1 MDVSLVEVVSLI
13 CLGVATGF
21 VAGLLGLGGGLILV
35 PFLTFILEQ
44 HGVSP
49 ELTVKMSIATAMGT
63 IVFTSLSSVS
73 AHHKRGNVRW
83 DIVKSLSPGIVA
95 GSWIAS
101 MGLFTHLKG
110 AYLGLFFSAF
120 IAFSSYQMFLDKRPA
135 PTRQFPTSWMR
146 WVAGLAI
153 GLLSGLVGAGGGFIS
168 VPFMLFCNVPLL
180 NAVATSAALGF
191 PIALANVLGY
201 TVSGW
206 SIENLPAHSMGYI
219 WLPALVLIAISSTT
233 TAKFG
238 VSAAQNWPVKRLK
251 RVFATLLVFLAAY
264 MIYKS
269 FSLQA

>member
-1 MDVSLVEVVSLI
+1 VL
-13 CLGVATGF
+13 
-21 VAGLLGLGGGLILV
+21 
-35 PFLTFILEQ
+35 
-44 HGVSP
+44 
-49 ELTVKMSIATAMGT
+49 
-63 IVFTSLSSVS
+63 
-73 AHHKRGNVRW
+73 
-83 DIVKSLSPGIVA
+83 

-101 MGLFTHLKG
+101 MGLFSHLKG
-110 AYLGLFFSAF
+110 VYLGLFFSAF

-135 PTRQFPTSWMR
+135 PSRQFPTSWMR

-191 PIALANVLGY
+191 PIALANTLGY

-206 SIENLPAHSMGYI
+206 SVENLPIHSLGYI
-219 WLPALVLIAISSTT
+219 WLPALVLVAVSSTT

-251 RVFATLLVFLAAY
+251 RVFATLLIFLAVY

-269 FSLQA
+269 ITL